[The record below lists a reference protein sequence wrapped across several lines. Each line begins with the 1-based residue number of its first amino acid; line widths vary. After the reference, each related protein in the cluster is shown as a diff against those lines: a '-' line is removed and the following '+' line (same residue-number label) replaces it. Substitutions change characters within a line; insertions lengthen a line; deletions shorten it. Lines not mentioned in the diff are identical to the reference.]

1 MTGTTTS
8 GPAVLAT
15 LRTPAGTRAAVRI
28 DDDTYALLPS
38 ADVGALLGEPDWRD
52 AIARAH
58 ANPVDTAP
66 AADADYAPL
75 VTAPTK
81 VLCCGHNYRGHIA
94 EMGHGMPTHPTI
106 FAKFADTLIGAYD
119 DIVID
124 AAVADG
130 LDWEAELAVV
140 VGATIRNVDAEAAR
154 AAIAGYTVANDIS
167 VRPWQRHTGQWLP
180 GKAFDATTP
189 IGPVLVTAATPE
201 TAGGFDPSDGHE
213 IRCTVNTTVEQKS
226 DVNDLVF
233 TAADLLAYIST
244 FTTLRPGD
252 VVLTGTPAGVGA
264 ASTPPH
270 YLGHGDV
277 VVTEIDGLGRCANRI
292 VVSPTPTAVHH
303 PATSNPE

>member
-1 MTGTTTS
+1 MTGTTAS

-15 LRTPAGTRAAVRI
+15 LRTPAGTRAAIRI
-28 DDDTYALLPS
+28 DDDTYSLLPS
-38 ADVGALLGEPDWRD
+38 ADVGALLREPGWRGS
-52 AIARAH
+52 AAQTQVA
-58 ANPVDTAP
+58 PVDTVS

-75 VTAPTK
+75 VTTPTK

-94 EMGHGMPTHPTI
+94 EMGREIPTHPTI
-106 FAKFADTLIGAYD
+106 FAKFADTLIGAHD

-124 AAVADG
+124 AAAAVG

-140 VGATIRNVDAEAAR
+140 VGTTIRNVDAATAR

-167 VRPWQRHTGQWLP
+167 IRPWQRHTGQWLP

-189 IGPVLVTAATPE
+189 IGPVLVTAATPD
-201 TAGGFDPSDGHE
+201 TAGGFDPADGHE

-270 YLGHGDV
+270 YLGDGDV

-292 VVSPTPTAVHH
+292 VISPAPAQPTTH
-303 PATSNPE
+303 E

>member
-8 GPAVLAT
+8 GPAILAT
-15 LRTPAGTRAAVRI
+15 LRTPTGTCAAVRI
-28 DDDTYALLPS
+28 DDDTYSLLPI
-38 ADVGALLGEPDWRD
+38 ADVGALLGEPGWRSSV
-52 AIARAH
+52 AQAH
-58 ANPVDTAP
+58 VAPVDMVP

-75 VTAPTK
+75 VITPTK
-81 VLCCGHNYRGHIA
+81 VLCCGHNYRSHIV
-94 EMGHGMPTHPTI
+94 EMGHGMPAHPTI
-106 FAKFADTLIGAYD
+106 FAKFADTLVGAYD

-124 AAVADG
+124 ASVADG

-140 VGATIRNVDAEAAR
+140 VGATIRNVDTDAAR

-189 IGPVLVTAATPE
+189 IGPVLVTAATPD
-201 TAGGFDPSDGHE
+201 TVGGFDPAGGHE

-233 TAADLLAYIST
+233 TAADLLGYIST

-270 YLGHGDV
+270 YLGDGDV

-292 VVSPTPTAVHH
+292 VLSPAPAQSTAH
-303 PATSNPE
+303 E